1 MVKIKRIYDPASP
14 DDGKRI
20 YVDRLWP
27 RGMKKEEVKMDEWLK
42 DISPSDGLRKWFGH
56 DPSKYKEFKSRYIK
70 ELDKHSE
77 VLERIREESK
87 KETVTLLF
95 SAKDTEHNNATVL
108 KEMLSQWS
116 PTGKARGSL
125 KTPAR
130 GEHPVPEDHG

>member
-1 MVKIKRIYDPASP
+1 MVKIKRIYDQPSP

-56 DPSKYKEFKSRYIK
+56 DPSKYKEFKSRYTK
-70 ELDKHSE
+70 ELEKHSE
-77 VLERIREESK
+77 VLERIRKESK

-108 KEMLSQWS
+108 KEMLSQ
-116 PTGKARGSL
+116 
-125 KTPAR
+125 
-130 GEHPVPEDHG
+130 